1 MAPHQTQEEKR
12 DNVKGRNIWWRHDL
26 LRILDDPPILDPVHI
41 PVGRGKGVDVEFV
54 PNRGTILK
62 AMWQAIL
69 LFKYGGRPSIGR
81 HLGWLMGEA
90 ADGLLDPRD
99 FDLVLPVPFHAQ
111 RERERGGA
119 TYRVMF
125 PA

>member
-1 MAPHQTQEEKR
+1 MRAQQR
-12 DNVKGRNIWWRHDL
+12 S
-26 LRILDDPPILDPVHI
+26 DPESDAAGDPAF
-41 PVGRGKGVDVEFV
+41 E
-54 PNRGTILK
+54 
-62 AMWQAIL
+62 
-69 LFKYGGRPSIGR
+69 YGGSPSIGR